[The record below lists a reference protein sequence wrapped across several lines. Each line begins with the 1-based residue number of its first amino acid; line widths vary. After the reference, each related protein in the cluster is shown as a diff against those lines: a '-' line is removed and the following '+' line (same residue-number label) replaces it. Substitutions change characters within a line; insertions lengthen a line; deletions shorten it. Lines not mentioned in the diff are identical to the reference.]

1 MQTGNFRKALC
12 TALLVAV
19 SITTAAGQKTSRAD
33 SSTAIPTNTLLRI
46 LRAEDERRWDE
57 NLAALIADKNA
68 KVRKRAALAAG
79 RIGDVRAVPALV
91 EALKVDADQDVVE
104 MAAFAIGEVESPAGA
119 EPLIAVLDDAREP
132 AEVRARAVEALG
144 KIGAGLLSN
153 APAASNPAGGA
164 KAEDPRL
171 AKIRVA
177 ILDALKFESGRRS
190 MPDRSTILLGLTAAL
205 RVRPEAAGPVIIRF
219 LGYSDPRIVADVL
232 NTMARLRLKD
242 GSDQVRQLLGNG
254 DATVRANAAR
264 VIGAAEDKQ
273 AFDALLGRALHDNDL
288 RVRVSAIRALGSLKD
303 ARAVE
308 PLVNMAARLLPET
321 SAGRNKLPL
330 ARQNELL
337 EIAATLGR
345 VGQGSYDKKV
355 ANWLKALRGSL
366 NVTAPEPEIAFARV
380 APRDYTFLTNGESV
394 RPRVNNK
401 VFPISGSVER
411 ADRPILVSSNWRQA
425 AAVADGLA
433 EIAKLEVKPDSIPD
447 SSLRDIARDQL
458 IPALL
463 CQTRPLLSGRQTSA
477 GWARPKGDCL
487 VANVLAVPEMLQA
500 LAALKPRDLATFL
513 KKYLVERDVII
524 RATAAELLGEQP
536 PDESNARA
544 LFEALP
550 VALRDK
556 DLNDAALSILD
567 ALAKQ
572 KSAAANDAI
581 KTALDSPD
589 HLIRRRAVALLKA
602 NGVGDFSDRIG
613 TVKTRNTEAD
623 YRRAIAR
630 IGRKVTATVVTSKGS
645 FSIEFLTEEAPLTVD
660 NFVQLARKGYF
671 NGQTVPRVVPN
682 FVIQTGDPRGDQ
694 NGGPGYQI
702 RCEINEVPYE
712 RGAVGMALS
721 GKDTGGSQWFVTHSP
736 QPHLDGG
743 YTVFGRVIRGMDVV
757 DNIARGDTIL
767 RVIVNER

>member
-19 SITTAAGQKTSRAD
+19 SMATAAGQKISRAE
-33 SSTAIPTNTLLRI
+33 SASAVPTNTLLRI
-46 LRAEDERRWDE
+46 MRAEDERRWDE
-57 NLAALIADKNA
+57 NLAALIAGKDA
-68 KVRKRAALAAG
+68 RIRKRTVLAAG
-79 RIGDVRAVPALV
+79 RIGDERAVPALV
-91 EALKVDADQDVVE
+91 EALKADTDQDVRQ

-119 EPLIAVLDDAREP
+119 EALIAVLDDTREP
-132 AEVRARAVEALG
+132 AGVRARAVEALG
-144 KIGAGLLSN
+144 KIGGALLSN
-153 APAASNPAGGA
+153 APPAPTPAGA
-164 KAEDPRL
+164 PKAEDPRL

-177 ILDALKFESGRRS
+177 ILDALKFEAGRRS
-190 MPDRSTILLGLTAAL
+190 MSDRLTILLGLTAAL
-205 RVRPEAAGPVIIRF
+205 RTKPEGAGPVIIRF
-219 LGYSDPRIVADVL
+219 LGYTDPRIVADAL

-254 DATVRANAAR
+254 DAIVRANAAR
-264 VIGAAEDKQ
+264 VIGAAEDKS
-273 AFDALLGRALHDNDL
+273 AFDALLDRALHDNDL
-288 RVRVSAIRALGSLKD
+288 RVRVSAIRALASLKD
-303 ARAVE
+303 ARAAE
-308 PLVNMAARLLPET
+308 PLMQRGNSLIA
-321 SAGRNKLPL
+321 SASGSSAN
-330 ARQNELL
+330 NELL
-337 EIAATLGR
+337 EITATLGR
-345 VGQGSYDKKV
+345 LLPNTSNENAV
-355 ANWLKALRGSL
+355 AFVRKMHSL
-366 NVTAPEPEIAFARV
+366 TSGEAVEVEIAFARM
-380 APRDYTFLTNGESV
+380 APGIFQNDPYRAEDS
-394 RPRVNNK
+394 RPN
-401 VFPISGSVER
+401 
-411 ADRPILVSSNWRQA
+411 ANWRQVSRRA
-425 AAVADGLA
+425 QGLA
-433 EIAKLEVKPDSIPD
+433 AIRDVIAG
-447 SSLRDIARDQL
+447 A
-458 IPALL
+458 A
-463 CQTRPLLSGRQTSA
+463 TGSA
-477 GWARPKGDCL
+477 GDTAVKDAQMELAVMLRRSSTP
-487 VANVLAVPEMLQA
+487 ALAVPDILQA
-500 LAALKPRDLATFL
+500 YGSFKSTDTSAVALSRLGDS
-513 KKYLVERDVII
+513 DVIV

-536 PDESNARA
+536 PDEANTRA
-544 LFEALP
+544 LSEALP
-550 VALRDK
+550 IAMRDK

-581 KTALDSPD
+581 KTALDSSD
-589 HLIRRRAVALLKA
+589 HLIRRRAIELLKA

-613 TVKTRNTEAD
+613 TVRTRNTAAD

-630 IGRKVTATVVTSKGS
+630 IGRKVTATVVTSKGA
-645 FSIEFLTEEAPLTVD
+645 FTIEFLTEEAPLTVD
-660 NFVQLARKGYF
+660 NFVQLARKRYF